1 MFGIPLNTWCTTSYI
16 HGTRL
21 RNKTLAALLYIEVLD
36 TLLPIFARNRVL
48 SLLDFTMDSAV
59 SAVHL
64 PVWGGATLMRAIPR
78 GIPACSLIRT

>member
-1 MFGIPLNTWCTTSYI
+1 MFGIPLNTWYLL
-16 HGTRL
+16 HTRM

-48 SLLDFTMDSAV
+48 SLLDFTMDSPV

-64 PVWGGATLMRAIPR
+64 PVLGGATLMRAIPR
-78 GIPACSLIRT
+78 GIPACSLMRT

>member
-1 MFGIPLNTWCTTSYI
+1 MFGIPLNTWYLL
-16 HGTRL
+16 HTRM

-64 PVWGGATLMRAIPR
+64 PVLGGATLMRAIPR
-78 GIPACSLIRT
+78 GIPACSLMRT

>member
-1 MFGIPLNTWCTTSYI
+1 MFGIPLNTWYLL
-16 HGTRL
+16 HTRL

-48 SLLDFTMDSAV
+48 SLLNFTMDSAV

-64 PVWGGATLMRAIPR
+64 PVLGGATLMRAIPR
-78 GIPACSLIRT
+78 GIPACSLMRT